1 VNRSCPLKQFI
12 RRRRKEA
19 RPAEIAA
26 AALEVFGERGFA
38 ATRLEDIAAR
48 AGVSKGTV
56 YLYFENK
63 EALFKAAVEAV
74 MTPAIEAAEALAG
87 ATERPAADLLREFV
101 LGWWRMVGSTPLAA
115 VPKLLVA
122 ESANFPEIARWF
134 HDTFISRA
142 HKAVT
147 RIIELGIASG
157 EFRPQPAALAA
168 RVVFAPLFSYLIWR
182 QAFAQ
187 QMCDLP
193 GPEDFLNHS
202 VAMLID
208 GVARRETQT

>member
-1 VNRSCPLKQFI
+1 MRTACPLQNFI

-26 AALEVFGERGFA
+26 AALEVFAERGFA

-87 ATERPAADLLREFV
+87 DTSRPAAELLREFV
-101 LGWWRMVGSTPLAA
+101 RGWWQMVGSTPMGA

-122 ESANFPEIARWF
+122 ESGNFPEIARWF

-142 HKAVT
+142 LRAMA
-147 RIIELGIASG
+147 RIIEQGAATG
-157 EFRPQPAALAA
+157 DFRPLRPELSA
-168 RVVFAPLFSYLIWR
+168 RIVFAPLFSLLIWR
-182 QAFAQ
+182 RAFAEC
-187 QMCDLP
+187 MTDLP
-193 GPEDFLNHS
+193 EPQDYLDH
-202 VAMLID
+202 AIDMLTQ
-208 GVARRETQT
+208 GLASRETRP